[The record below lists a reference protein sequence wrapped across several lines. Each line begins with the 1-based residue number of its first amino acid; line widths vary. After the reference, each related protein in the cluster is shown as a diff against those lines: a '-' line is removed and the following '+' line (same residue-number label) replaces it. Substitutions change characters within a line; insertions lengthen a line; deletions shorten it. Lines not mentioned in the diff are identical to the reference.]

1 MANIFS
7 NLPGMRKKNV
17 RLSNAQSRKY
27 ILNDKTQFVI
37 REAYK
42 TARTNLIFAL
52 APYKNKISVVT
63 SCMPTEGK
71 STTALNM
78 AITMAE
84 KGENVLII
92 DCDMRKP
99 NVHNLFNIRNVTGLS
114 SILGG
119 INSDV
124 NAAIHS
130 SVRNNL
136 DVMTAG
142 PIPPNP
148 AELLSS
154 QKMRELVHLISKYYD
169 YIFLDTPPVNVVS
182 DALLMNDIAAGI
194 VLVVKEDSTS
204 HPALKDALRSIEM
217 ANGKVLGFIK
227 VGCNAKA
234 SKSYKSYKYGKY
246 GEYGYGYG
254 SGSSHSSASDELNFS
269 PDKEVNRNDD

>member
-124 NAAIHS
+124 NASIHS

-254 SGSSHSSASDELNFS
+254 SGSSHSSGSDELNFS

>member
-1 MANIFS
+1 
-7 NLPGMRKKNV
+7 
-17 RLSNAQSRKY
+17 
-27 ILNDKTQFVI
+27 
-37 REAYK
+37 
-42 TARTNLIFAL
+42 
-52 APYKNKISVVT
+52 
-63 SCMPTEGK
+63 MPTEGK

-148 AELLSS
+148 AELLAS

-254 SGSSHSSASDELNFS
+254 SGNSHSSGSDELNFS
-269 PDKEVNRNDD
+269 PDKEVNRNND